1 MRKIAIL
8 ACLVVAAIAAAGWAA
23 THSAWSGQI
32 LWDGTTGTQKG
43 SVAATALTGL
53 SVTPNPASLGHQVN
67 FRLQGTLRSQDKAS
81 FGIYSVD
88 GKILKSLAV
97 SQLRTRGSVTWDQ
110 KDAKGKQ
117 LAAGVY
123 LVRLKAGG
131 KVFEAK
137 ILLTK

>member
-1 MRKIAIL
+1 MRKSSILFLFIL
-8 ACLVVAAIAAAGWAA
+8 AVFSGLALPA

-32 LWDGTTGTQKG
+32 PWDGTTATQKG
-43 SVAATALTGL
+43 AVQSTALTGL

-123 LVRLKAGG
+123 LVRLKAGPQT
-131 KVFEAK
+131 FESK
-137 ILLTK
+137 LLLTK